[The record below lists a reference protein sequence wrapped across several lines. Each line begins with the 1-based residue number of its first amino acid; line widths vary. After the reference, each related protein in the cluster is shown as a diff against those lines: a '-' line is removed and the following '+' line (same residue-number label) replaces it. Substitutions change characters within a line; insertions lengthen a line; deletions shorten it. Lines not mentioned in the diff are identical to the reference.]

1 VSIKR
6 LPTFAVLFL
15 LLAQGGLA
23 LQRNFKDSLHS
34 RSCGYATPQ
43 TMRMTPH
50 PDSLSPLPSP
60 RREGKGERGERV
72 RGRGGNFRSKPQSS
86 QSYDLQSYI
95 SELERW
101 LALANRLR
109 ERPQEAAAWRKQ
121 LPDSWPVTAQGQ
133 HFMVSTRLLGAALD
147 RAMQD
152 PRTVAR
158 AAQDTS
164 ARLEALLEDAR
175 ALSRISIRNDI
186 VTRAKLDDIL
196 RRREFRFARGP
207 NESETFWDQL
217 MDRVWQWIGRLL
229 SRAGGHPKVVNL
241 LRWGIVMGVGLIL
254 LAWLIYTLTHI
265 RYRRFPAPPVAAP
278 SAPWRDWAQEART
291 AAARGEF
298 REAIRIIYGAAV
310 LLMGEAGAFRVDPSR
325 THREYLHLL
334 PGDSLYRPHLVAI
347 TGCFEQVWYGGAPA
361 SVSDYEAALA
371 ELESLA

>member
-15 LLAQGGLA
+15 LFAQGGLGA
-23 LQRNFKDSLHS
+23 ESQFKDS
-34 RSCGYATPQ
+34 PQ
-43 TMRMTPH
+43 R
-50 PDSLSPLPSP
+50 
-60 RREGKGERGERV
+60 
-72 RGRGGNFRSKPQSS
+72 PQSS
-86 QSYDLQSYI
+86 QSFDLQSYT

-101 LALANRLR
+101 LASANRLR
-109 ERPQEAAAWRKQ
+109 ERPQEAAALRKQ

-133 HFMVSTRLLGAALD
+133 HFVVSTRLLGAGLD
-147 RAMQD
+147 RVIQD

-158 AAQDTS
+158 AAQDMS
-164 ARLEALLEDAR
+164 ARLDALLEDAR
-175 ALSRISIRNDI
+175 AMSRIPIRNDNG
-186 VTRAKLDDIL
+186 TRAKLDDIL

-207 NESETFWDQL
+207 SESETFWDRL

-265 RYRRFPAPPVAAP
+265 SYRRFPAPPAATP
-278 SAPWRDWAQEART
+278 SAPWRDWAQQART

-325 THREYLHLL
+325 THREYVRLL
-334 PGDSLYRPHLVAI
+334 PADSVYRPHLIAI
-347 TGCFEQVWYGGAPA
+347 TACFEQVWYGGAPA